1 MKTCIHLYQSNR
13 LTVISVKLLLLINYD
28 NYISGLIA
36 LIALIN
42 PWTNYSKN
50 CTMIVL
56 ALLAYTM
63 VQL

>member
-28 NYISGLIA
+28 NYINCLIA

-42 PWTNYSKN
+42 P
-50 CTMIVL
+50 
-56 ALLAYTM
+56 
-63 VQL
+63 